1 MDKITTVQADFDR
14 IALLTDDGWDHNTH
28 YHRLL
33 LQHAPPGCTDV
44 LEIGC
49 GTGAFSRR
57 LAGRATSVLAV
68 DLSPQ
73 MIRIAKA
80 RSTTRA
86 NIDFQ
91 VADALSYQF
100 PEAQFDC
107 IASIATLH
115 RLPFAEML
123 ARMKSALKPG
133 GTLLVLDLLQSESV
147 MDICTSMLAMPASLA
162 LRLIYQRRLR
172 PSREVRA
179 AWDEHARHD
188 VYLTLTE
195 VRRVCATHLPGAR
208 VRKHLF
214 WRYSI
219 VWKKPAAIN
228 S

>member
-1 MDKITTVQADFDR
+1 
-14 IALLTDDGWDHNTH
+14 
-28 YHRLL
+28 
-33 LQHAPPGCTDV
+33 
-44 LEIGC
+44 
-49 GTGAFSRR
+49 
-57 LAGRATSVLAV
+57 
-68 DLSPQ
+68 
-73 MIRIAKA
+73 
-80 RSTTRA
+80 
-86 NIDFQ
+86 
-91 VADALSYQF
+91 
-100 PEAQFDC
+100 
-107 IASIATLH
+107 LH
-115 RLPFAEML
+115 HLPFAEML

-133 GTLLVLDLLQSESV
+133 GTLLVLDLIQSESV